1 MNGNG
6 DFSYVITGYKDEL
19 RRNPKARLATYC
31 RSLGVNDDR
40 VHHWMEKH
48 GLTVR
53 GLKDEVLSPSQGI
66 GNDFVPLS
74 AEPPVAFKGF
84 HRLELVFS
92 NQLRLSAEHCS
103 VQDLLTLLNGYHG
116 GRE

>member
-1 MNGNG
+1 MNANN
-6 DFSYVITGYKDEL
+6 DFSYVISGYKEEL

-53 GLKDEVLSPSQGI
+53 GLKDEVLSSPQGI

-74 AEPPVAFKGF
+74 SEAPVAVKGF
-84 HRLELVFS
+84 HRLELVFPD
-92 NQLRLSAEHCS
+92 QLHLSAEHCS
-103 VQDLLTLLNGYHG
+103 AQDVLTLLNGYHG